1 VLRKVA
7 MSWCRLAVLAM
18 AGRSSSECGLAIDD
32 TIQDS
37 LYTHGSRAQ
46 RGVLTVPETNWVGK

>member
-37 LYTHGSRAQ
+37 LYTHGSRA
-46 RGVLTVPETNWVGK
+46 PEGCADCP